1 METETPSTE
10 KHTLDKKDDAA
21 QQQSTAER
29 RSVKQIKSWFLL
41 SFFQQDVPLSKKLRR
56 QMILLVVGM
65 PFAAAFIGTV
75 FNPTGWSSGLAMVI
89 IITALLPIALWYI
102 TLSVIVAGF
111 ILAKV
116 GKRRI
121 MRTLAFLAS
130 FIYSLYLFICFSNAN
145 EDEFAA

>member
-1 METETPSTE
+1 
-10 KHTLDKKDDAA
+10 
-21 QQQSTAER
+21 
-29 RSVKQIKSWFLL
+29 
-41 SFFQQDVPLSKKLRR
+41 
-56 QMILLVVGM
+56 MILLVVGM